1 MATITDVVVHQVHS
15 PLVRPFVTAVRRA
28 DAIEVMLVELRD
40 SDGRRGWGEA
50 ACSWRVTGESSES
63 VRAVVEQLIAPQV
76 VGRPVADWVET
87 SAVIAGAVFG
97 NAAARS
103 AVECAAL
110 DLVAQGEGVPLAQW
124 LAATHIVPGS
134 GQSQNIGGAQGLGEV
149 ATSVRTDMTLSAG
162 PAAEVLAAAH
172 EQAGTFA
179 TLKVKAADPLEL
191 VEALRAIRA
200 DFPTIALRIDA
211 NQAWDA
217 MTAIETL
224 QQLHDEQLGVELAEQ
239 PVPALDWRGLVEV
252 AAASPIPVLAD
263 ETVRTRHELEHLL
276 RLGGVPMVNIKL
288 AKTGGL
294 VEALELAALARENGV
309 DCLVGGMME
318 AHVGVGCAAALA
330 AAINPSATHDLDAAL
345 WQRGRPVVG
354 GIEYSGDQVLLSD
367 QPGLGITGTTPIAN
381 NA

>member
-40 SDGRRGWGEA
+40 SDGRSGWGEA

-63 VRAVVEQLIAPQV
+63 VRAVVEQALAPQV

-87 SAVIAGAVFG
+87 SAVVAGAVFG
-97 NAAARS
+97 NAGARS

-110 DLVAQGEGVPLAQW
+110 DLAAQTEGLPLAQW
-124 LAATHIVPGS
+124 LAASHIVQGNGQTGNIAGS
-134 GQSQNIGGAQGLGEV
+134 RGIAEV
-149 ATSVRTDMTLSAG
+149 PASVRTDMTLSAG
-162 PAAEVLAAAH
+162 PASQVLAAAH
-172 EQAGTFA
+172 EQADQFA

-191 VEALRAIRA
+191 IEALRAIRA
-200 DFPTIALRIDA
+200 DFPQVHLRIDA

-224 QQLHDEQLGVELAEQ
+224 QQLHDEGLGVELAEQ

-263 ETVRTRHELEHLL
+263 ETVRTRHELEQLL

-294 VEALELAALARENGV
+294 VEALELAALARENGIEA
-309 DCLVGGMME
+309 LVGGMME

-330 AAINPSATHDLDAAL
+330 AAINPRATHDLDAAL
-345 WQRGRPVVG
+345 WQRDCPVTG
-354 GIEYSGDQVLLSD
+354 GIAYTGDQVLLSPE
-367 QPGLGITGTTPIAN
+367 PGLGITGLRDRP
-381 NA
+381 